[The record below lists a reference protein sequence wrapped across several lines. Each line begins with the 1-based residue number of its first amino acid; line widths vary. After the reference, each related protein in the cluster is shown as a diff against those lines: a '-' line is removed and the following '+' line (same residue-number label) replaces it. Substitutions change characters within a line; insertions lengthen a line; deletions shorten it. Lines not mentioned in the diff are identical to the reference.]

1 MIDITNLPLWR
12 QLLYYYQTNA
22 SYVFS
27 QFLRHLLMSV
37 YGVLFAALVAIPLG
51 FYIARNHKIAD
62 WVLGVANV
70 FQTIPSLALLSI
82 LMLGIGL
89 GPNLVVVTIFIYSL
103 LPILR
108 NTYTGVRSVDAHI
121 LDVGKG
127 MGMTNWQLLYKI
139 ELPLAMSVIVG
150 GIRNAY
156 ISGIGVAALG
166 TFVGAAGLGDL
177 ITRGVNASGGE
188 SIILA
193 GVIPISLMAVLG
205 DLGISWIEKKLDPMR
220 N

>member
-12 QLLYYYQTNA
+12 QFLYYYETNG

-27 QFLRHLLMSV
+27 QFTRHLLMSV
-37 YGVLFAALVAIPLG
+37 YGVLFAAIVAIPLG
-51 FYIARNHKIAD
+51 FYIARNHKVAD
-62 WVLGVANV
+62 WVLGIANV
-70 FQTIPSLALLSI
+70 VQTIPSLALLSI

-108 NTYTGVRSVDAHI
+108 NTYIGVRSVDDHI

-139 ELPLAMSVIVG
+139 ELPLALSVIIG

-193 GVIPISLMAVLG
+193 GVVPISLMAILG
-205 DLGISWIEKKLDPMR
+205 DLGISWIEKKLDPMQD
-220 N
+220 

>member
-1 MIDITNLPLWR
+1 MTDVTTLSLWK
-12 QLLYYYQTNA
+12 QFLYYYEMNG
-22 SYVFS
+22 SYVLS
-27 QFLRHLLMSV
+27 QFGRHFLMTI
-37 YGVLFAALVAIPLG
+37 YGVVFAAIVAIPLG

-62 WVLGVANV
+62 WVLGIANV
-70 FQTIPSLALLSI
+70 IQTIPSLALLS
-82 LMLGIGL
+82 LMMLAIGL

-127 MGMTNWQLLYKI
+127 MGMTNWQLIHKI
-139 ELPLAMSVIVG
+139 ELPLALSVIVG

-166 TFVGAAGLGDL
+166 TFVGAAGLGDV
-177 ITRGVNASGGE
+177 ITRGVNASNGE

-193 GVIPISLMAVLG
+193 GVLPISLMAILG
-205 DLGISWIEKKLDPMR
+205 DLLISWVEKKLDPIKS
-220 N
+220 

>member
-1 MIDITNLPLWR
+1 MTDVTTLSLWK
-12 QLLYYYQTNA
+12 QFLYYYEMNG
-22 SYVFS
+22 SYVLS
-27 QFLRHLLMSV
+27 QFGRHFLMTI
-37 YGVLFAALVAIPLG
+37 YGVVFAAIVAIPLG

-62 WVLGVANV
+62 WVLGIANV
-70 FQTIPSLALLSI
+70 IQTIPSLALLS
-82 LMLGIGL
+82 LMMLAIGL

-127 MGMTNWQLLYKI
+127 MGMTNWQLIHKI
-139 ELPLAMSVIVG
+139 ELPLALSVIVG

-166 TFVGAAGLGDL
+166 TFVGAAGLGDV
-177 ITRGVNASGGE
+177 ITRGVNASNGE

-193 GVIPISLMAVLG
+193 GVLPISLMAILG
-205 DLGISWIEKKLDPMR
+205 DLLISWVEKKLDPIKT
-220 N
+220 

>member
-1 MIDITNLPLWR
+1 MIDITNLSLWR
-12 QLLYYYQTNA
+12 QFLYYYETNG

-27 QFLRHLLMSV
+27 QFVRHLLMSV
-37 YGVLFAALVAIPLG
+37 YGVLFAAIVAIPLG

-62 WVLGVANV
+62 WVLGIANV
-70 FQTIPSLALLSI
+70 VQTIPSLALLSI

-108 NTYTGVRSVDAHI
+108 NTYIGVRSVDDHI

-139 ELPLAMSVIVG
+139 ELPLALSVIIG

-193 GVIPISLMAVLG
+193 GVVPISLMAILG
-205 DLGISWIEKKLDPMR
+205 DLGISWIEKRLDPLR